1 MAKTINIANGAIV
14 ASEAQAK
21 ARLVEVSKPT
31 RMEEGGS
38 YINLGYSVEGV
49 DHVIRKTFFSDQS
62 AQYYEAARI
71 ALTYDAVLEQLRA
84 NMEPTAMI
92 EKLKP
97 IVDDLQEQVFYI
109 YDVVFNGIVF
119 QPYKETL
126 TTDDIKN
133 GKVGEVQTSLNL
145 EIDLTSPTGLKSET
159 KAVEK
164 SSFKLPS
171 SREEDEQS
179 LLKAIARFGKLV
191 EKK

>member
-1 MAKTINIANGAIV
+1 
-14 ASEAQAK
+14 
-21 ARLVEVSKPT
+21 
-31 RMEEGGS
+31 
-38 YINLGYSVEGV
+38 
-49 DHVIRKTFFSDQS
+49 
-62 AQYYEAARI
+62 
-71 ALTYDAVLEQLRA
+71 
-84 NMEPTAMI
+84 MI

-97 IVDDLQEQVFYI
+97 IVDDLQEQMFYI

-159 KAVEK
+159 KPVEK
-164 SSFKLPS
+164 TSFKLPS

-179 LLKAIARFGKLV
+179 LLRAIARFGKLV